1 MTLEKEMI
9 VIYMVKRILDSFASD
24 FNKIK
29 GKDLL
34 ISIAASEG
42 RTVIAEVV
50 VTAQPL
56 IDSITNAELACAFG
70 SDIILLNMLDVHQPV
85 IQGMPPVKNKD
96 ETIKILKELIGR
108 PVGVNLEP
116 TTLISPGRR
125 ATAETARRALEIGI
139 DLIVLTG
146 NPKTGVTNSAIIN
159 AVREIR
165 SELKDEIIIA
175 AGKMHCSGIQEESS
189 DKIVD
194 AETVHGF
201 VEAGADIILF
211 PAPGTVPG
219 MTIETVKKGIDAAH
233 AGGKLAM
240 VTIGTSQEGADPD
253 TIKAIALQGKMA
265 GADIFHIG
273 DAGYSG
279 IALPENIMNYSIAI
293 RGRRH
298 TFRRMA
304 ASIKR

>member
-1 MTLEKEMI
+1 
-9 VIYMVKRILDSFASD
+9 
-24 FNKIK
+24 
-29 GKDLL
+29 
-34 ISIAASEG
+34 
-42 RTVIAEVV
+42 
-50 VTAQPL
+50 
-56 IDSITNAELACAFG
+56 
-70 SDIILLNMLDVHQPV
+70 
-85 IQGMPPVKNKD
+85 
-96 ETIKILKELIGR
+96 
-108 PVGVNLEP
+108 
-116 TTLISPGRR
+116 
-125 ATAETARRALEIGI
+125 
-139 DLIVLTG
+139 
-146 NPKTGVTNSAIIN
+146 
-159 AVREIR
+159 
-165 SELKDEIIIA
+165 
-175 AGKMHCSGIQEESS
+175 
-189 DKIVD
+189 
-194 AETVHGF
+194 
-201 VEAGADIILF
+201 
-211 PAPGTVPG
+211 